1 LSSDDVFSLEA
12 MRKAYSLVLSKGLIR
27 IGLPMQSSM
36 QFQILS
42 VDDPYGCNTNP
53 TTGLTG
59 AQSGTASFYRRPLP
73 TANLGF
79 LSTIMWDGREP
90 SLFQQAVDA
99 TLDHAQGN
107 TAPSPAQQQQIVLFE
122 GCSTAFTPALCA
134 NTPAG
139 AGLFAAQLFDVDA
152 GDLAAGRATG
162 GPVTLAQQLS
172 GFFIC
177 ANDPLGLIPGVN
189 PCNLSFSPV
198 IFTAYEAWS
207 NLSGGRP
214 DIAARRAIARGEQI
228 FNSIPIDINGVA
240 GINDVL
246 GQTHV
251 QGFCGTCHDT
261 PNAGNHSVKAPL
273 NIGIT
278 DAGPLAPPVL
288 DISGLPVFTV
298 LCTAGPLAGQT
309 FQVTDIGRAM
319 ISGNCADIGKTKG
332 PILRGLAARAPYFH
346 NGSAATLLDVVNFY
360 DQRFG
365 IGFTEQQKTD
375 LVAFLNSL

>member
-1 LSSDDVFSLEA
+1 
-12 MRKAYSLVLSKGLIR
+12 
-27 IGLPMQSSM
+27 
-36 QFQILS
+36 
-42 VDDPYGCNTNP
+42 
-53 TTGLTG
+53 LTG

-73 TANLGF
+73 SANLGF
-79 LSTIMWDGREP
+79 LSTIMWDGREA
-90 SLFQQAVDA
+90 SLFSQAVDA
-99 TLDHAQGN
+99 TLTHAQGN
-107 TAPSPAQQQQIVLFE
+107 TAPMPAQQQQIVSFE
-122 GCSTAFTPALCA
+122 GCTTAFTPVPCA

-139 AGLFAAQLFDVDA
+139 TGLFTAQLFDADA
-152 GDLAAGRATG
+152 GYLVADGATG
-162 GPVTLAQQLS
+162 GPITLAQQLS

-177 ANDPLGLIPGVN
+177 QNDPLGIS
-189 PCNLSFSPV
+189 PCTLSFSPV
-198 IFTAYEAWS
+198 IFTAYIAWS
-207 NLSGGRP
+207 KLIGVDP
-214 DIAARRAIARGEQI
+214 LTEARLAIARGEQV
-228 FNSIPIDINGVA
+228 FNSVPINITGVA

-246 GQTHV
+246 GEASV

-309 FQVTDIGRAM
+309 FNVTDIGRAM

-346 NGSAATLLDVVNFY
+346 NGSAATLLDLVNFY

>member
-1 LSSDDVFSLEA
+1 
-12 MRKAYSLVLSKGLIR
+12 VLSRGLIR

-59 AQSGTASFYRRPLP
+59 PQSGTVSFYRRPLP
-73 TANLGF
+73 STNLGF

-90 SLFQQAVDA
+90 SLFSQAVDA
-99 TLDHAQGN
+99 TLIHAQGN
-107 TAPSPAQQQQIVLFE
+107 AAPTSAQQQQIVDFE
-122 GCSTAFTPALCA
+122 GCTTAFTPVPCA
-134 NTPAG
+134 NTRSG
-139 AGLFAAQLFDVDA
+139 TGLFTAQIVDRRA
-152 GDLAAGRATG
+152 GYLADDGASG
-162 GPVTLAQQLS
+162 GPISLAQELGS
-172 GFFIC
+172 FFIC
-177 ANDPLGLIPGVN
+177 INDPFG
-189 PCNLSFSPV
+189 CNGQSFSPV
-198 IFTAYEAWS
+198 IFTAYDAWGKLTGGDPATEAR
-207 NLSGGRP
+207 L
-214 DIAARRAIARGEQI
+214 AIARGEQA
-228 FNSIPIDINGVA
+228 FNSVPITITGVA

-246 GQTHV
+246 GEPSV

-273 NIGIT
+273 DIGVT

-288 DISGLPVFTV
+288 DISGLPVFSV

-309 FQVTDIGRAM
+309 FEVTDIGRAM